1 MIIILFYN
9 TKNST
14 KVQKEKIMVEFQQT
28 GKLLIFAG
36 VFIAILGVLF
46 LFGDKIPF
54 LGKLPGD
61 IYIKKKN
68 FTLYFPIVTS
78 LLLSLIIS
86 LIKYLFRK

>member
-1 MIIILFYN
+1 MAPEYHQF
-9 TKNST
+9 
-14 KVQKEKIMVEFQQT
+14 

-36 VFIAILGVLF
+36 IFIAVIGIFF

-61 IYIKKKN
+61 IMIKKKN

-78 LLLSLIIS
+78 ILLSLLIS
-86 LIKYLFRK
+86 LIIYLFRK